1 MESAYWYA
9 WSQIKGVGP
18 VLIKRIYEHFGG
30 LKAAWYSNDRDLL
43 AVAGLGTLTVSSI
56 VEQRRG
62 IEPEAL
68 WAKHQLE
75 NPHIWTPADPNYP
88 KLLWEIPDPPPL
100 LYWQGS
106 LQTWTES
113 YTIAIVGT
121 RSPTPYGLKWAEKI
135 SASLAERGFVI
146 VSGMA
151 EGIDTCAHQACL
163 KVKGK
168 TIAVVGTGVNRVY
181 PSRNQK
187 LYEQISEEG
196 LILSEYPWDTPPD
209 RSHFPKRNRIIAGLC
224 RGVIIIEAPEGS
236 GALIT
241 AYQANEYQRDVFVLP
256 GNLDTKQARGCLQLI
271 QRGAQI
277 ILGIDELLEIL
288 GEMPLLDPPP
298 ITPALDG
305 DQTTILNLI
314 PHSEAVSFDRI
325 VSLSGLNPGEVLS
338 QLLELELLGIVTQQ
352 PGMRYQRV

>member
-18 VLIKRIYEHFGG
+18 ILIKRIYEYFRG
-30 LKAAWYSNDRDLL
+30 LETAWHSTDRDLL
-43 AVAGLGTLTVSSI
+43 AVEGLGNLTVSSI
-56 VEQRRG
+56 IEQRAK
-62 IEPEAL
+62 IEPDTL
-68 WAKHQLE
+68 WAKHQAQ
-75 NPHIWTPADPNYP
+75 NPHLWTPADEHYP

-100 LYWQGS
+100 LYWRGN
-106 LQTWTES
+106 LQSWTES
-113 YTIAIVGT
+113 YTIGIVGT
-121 RSPTPYGLKWAEKI
+121 RSPTPYGLKWTEKI
-135 SASLAERGFVI
+135 STSLTDRGFVI

-151 EGIDTCAHQACL
+151 EGIDTAAHQACL
-163 KVKGK
+163 KAKGK

-187 LYEQISEEG
+187 LYENILENG
-196 LILSEYPWDTPPD
+196 LIASEYPWDTSPD

-241 AYQANEYQRDVFVLP
+241 AYQANEYHRDVFALP

-277 ILGIDELLEIL
+277 ILGIDELLETL
-288 GEMPLLDPPP
+288 GEMPSLDPPP
-298 ITPALDG
+298 APNLEPQ
-305 DQTTILNLI
+305 QTTILNLI

-325 VSLSGLNPGEVLS
+325 VSLSGLNPGEVSS
-338 QLLELELLGIVTQQ
+338 QLLELELLGVVTQQ
-352 PGMRYQRV
+352 PGMRYQRI